1 MGDSDDNI
9 DEGISQTNQN
19 ELVMVTKKDVNKQ
32 NQTNLIIAR
41 INGTTPLIRTTNTPN
56 INTFDGQWPSVLNHF
71 KKKKDQTQHDLE
83 WEELFLRI
91 NHSLMIHMNT
101 VKISEEKERKKKINE
116 LIKNAIPTYYETKK
130 CNGNEFS
137 RWKKFHQLIVLLF
150 EKSALKKIPVDF
162 AIQQLNGLGLTVNY
176 LYFVSEDAFKKFLEH
191 FMNYCV
197 QRYESYQNNTLIVT

>member
-1 MGDSDDNI
+1 
-9 DEGISQTNQN
+9 
-19 ELVMVTKKDVNKQ
+19 KDVNKQ

-91 NHSLMIHMNT
+91 NHSL
-101 VKISEEKERKKKINE
+101 
-116 LIKNAIPTYYETKK
+116 
-130 CNGNEFS
+130 FS

-162 AIQQLNGLGLTVNY
+162 AIQQLN
-176 LYFVSEDAFKKFLEH
+176 
-191 FMNYCV
+191 
-197 QRYESYQNNTLIVT
+197 